1 MEIEYY
7 EQLYRQL
14 IEHFY
19 QQFDYFITK
28 EWGGIADQNE
38 MNDAVRQKA
47 YDTFTLRL
55 RRPAL
60 PIVKRSVNGL
70 GWADRLCRTGSRF
83 LR

>member
-28 EWGGIADQNE
+28 EWGGIA
-38 MNDAVRQKA
+38 
-47 YDTFTLRL
+47 
-55 RRPAL
+55 
-60 PIVKRSVNGL
+60 RSK
-70 GWADRLCRTGSRF
+70 
-83 LR
+83 